1 MDGYGRGGSSLLGT
15 VLTYKY
21 CAVVVEGTV
30 DQLPRDSVVVVEEVW
45 CWVVWV
51 VFVVVVVV
59 QYARQKK
66 TDDRQGNR

>member
-30 DQLPRDSVVVVEEVW
+30 DQLPRDSVVVEEVW

>member
-30 DQLPRDSVVVVEEVW
+30 DQLPRDSVVVVEGVGGIGGGGR
-45 CWVVWV
+45 
-51 VFVVVVVV
+51 
-59 QYARQKK
+59 YAR
-66 TDDRQGNR
+66 